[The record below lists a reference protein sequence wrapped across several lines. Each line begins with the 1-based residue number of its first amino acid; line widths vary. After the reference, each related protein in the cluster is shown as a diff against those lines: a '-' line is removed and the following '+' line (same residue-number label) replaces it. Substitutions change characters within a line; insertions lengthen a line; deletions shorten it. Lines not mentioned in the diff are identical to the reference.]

1 LNDLIDPREHR
12 DFKNFAFALRTR
24 ENQYLLRN
32 EILLQF
38 EAFCRQHK
46 KSASFRQNS
55 STAAFFKRVPE
66 LLVTKDS
73 FLIVHRYTIAKY
85 RFFRLGVDA
94 DYIEPLSVEAY
105 LVAKDLSIGKNGENG
120 AGLQIDFLPFYD
132 YFPEIRDSKAV
143 GNGIRFLNKHL
154 SSSLF
159 QNPEIWMRKLFEFI
173 KLHKLDGK
181 PLLINGAILSETE
194 AFLAELEKVIQ
205 QLKSLPPNTPYAKL
219 EAGLKKRGFEEGW
232 GADASRMLET
242 FQLLNDLFNEPD
254 DDLLEEFISRIPM
267 IHKIAVI
274 SPHGWF
280 GQENVLGRPDTGG
293 QVIYILDQVRAL
305 EDHLLEVHKL
315 AGVKTNPRIV
325 VVTRLIPNADGTTC
339 NQPLE
344 KIFKTRNCW
353 IARIPFKNPDG
364 RIVQDWISRF
374 RIWPYL
380 DQFAQDAQS
389 RILSEFQGRPDLI
402 IGNYSDGNLVAAL
415 LSGRLQVIQCGIAH
429 ALEKTKYLF
438 SDLYWERME
447 KDYHF
452 SLQFTAD
459 MIAMNKSDFI
469 MTSTYQEIAGTEAEI
484 GQYESYQFFTLP
496 GLYHVINGVHLFSPR
511 FNVVP
516 PGVDETNYFPCR
528 QAEKRL
534 PDKTRYWEDRLL
546 SSTDDGIFGFLEDP
560 EKPPIF
566 SMSRLDRIKNLTGL
580 VEAFGLSETL
590 RKNCN
595 LILAGGTTSLEQSA
609 DAEEQNVIRKIRE
622 LVLKYELDGSIRWLP
637 SINKSDTGEVY
648 RIIAD
653 RKGIFVQPA
662 LFEAFGLTVIEA
674 MASGLPTFAT
684 RFGGPSEIIED
695 GKSGFL
701 INTSQPPLI
710 AEVIEQFIESC
721 KTDNR
726 LWQAI
731 SEGGIQRV
739 QERFTWKIH
748 SHRLIRL
755 TKLYGFWRYSVS
767 GQARIKMDCY
777 TDMMYHLLFKNR
789 AEQILQGSGNRRN

>member
-1 LNDLIDPREHR
+1 MENFLKDLIDPREHK
-12 DFKNFAFALRTR
+12 DFKNFAFTLRTL

-32 EILLQF
+32 DILLQF
-38 EAFCRQHK
+38 ETFCRQHK
-46 KSASFRQNS
+46 KSASFRQSS
-55 STAAFFKRVPE
+55 STAAFFKKVPE
-66 LLVTKDS
+66 LLITKDS

-85 RFFRLGVDA
+85 RFFRLDIDA
-94 DYIEPLSVEAY
+94 DYMEPLSVEAY
-105 LVAKDLSIGKNGENG
+105 LSAKDLSVGKNGKNN

-159 QNPEIWMRKLFEFI
+159 QNPGVWTRKLFEFI

-194 AFLAELEKVIQ
+194 AFLSELEKIIQ
-205 QLKSLPPNTPYAKL
+205 QLKMLNPKTPYQKL
-219 EAGLKKRGFEEGW
+219 EADLKKRGFEEGW
-232 GADASRMLET
+232 GADTGRMLET
-242 FQLLNDLFNEPD
+242 FELLNDLFNEPD
-254 DDLLEEFISRIPM
+254 DELLEEFISRIPM
-267 IHKIAVI
+267 IYNIAVI

-305 EDHLLEVHKL
+305 ENHLIEVHKL

-325 VVTRLIPNADGTTC
+325 VITRLIPNADGTTC

-344 KIFKTRNCW
+344 KIYKTRNCW
-353 IARIPFKNPDG
+353 IARIPFKYPDG

-402 IGNYSDGNLVAAL
+402 LGNYSDGNLVAAL
-415 LSGRLQVIQCGIAH
+415 LSERLQVIQCTIAH

-469 MTSTYQEIAGTEAEI
+469 MTSTYQEIAGTDTEI

-496 GLYHVINGVHLFSPR
+496 GLYHVVNGVHLFSPR

-516 PGVDETNYFPCR
+516 PGVDETNYFPYHR
-528 QAEKRL
+528 TEKRL
-534 PDKTRYWEDRLL
+534 PDKIRHWEDRLF
-546 SSTDDGIFGFLEDP
+546 SSTDNAIFGFLKNP
-560 EKPPIF
+560 GKPPIF
-566 SMSRLDRIKNLTGL
+566 TMSRLDRIKNLTGL
-580 VEAFGLSETL
+580 VEAFGQSETL

-595 LILAGGTTSLEQSA
+595 LILAGGTTGVEKSA
-609 DAEEQNVIRKIRE
+609 DAEEQAVIRKIRE
-622 LVLKYELDGSIRWLP
+622 LVSKYKLDGSIRWLP
-637 SINKSDTGEVY
+637 SINKPDTGEVY

-662 LFEAFGLTVIEA
+662 LFEAFGLTVLEA
-674 MASGLPTFAT
+674 MSSGLPTFAT

-701 INTSQPPLI
+701 INTSLPPLI
-710 AEVIEQFIESC
+710 AEVVEQFIENC
-721 KTDNR
+721 KTDDR
-726 LWQAI
+726 LWEAV
-731 SEGGIQRV
+731 SENGIQRV

-748 SHRLIRL
+748 CQRLIRL

-767 GQARIKMDCY
+767 GQARIKMDRY
-777 TDMMYHLLFKNR
+777 TDMMYHLLFKER
-789 AEQILQGSGNRRN
+789 AEKIL